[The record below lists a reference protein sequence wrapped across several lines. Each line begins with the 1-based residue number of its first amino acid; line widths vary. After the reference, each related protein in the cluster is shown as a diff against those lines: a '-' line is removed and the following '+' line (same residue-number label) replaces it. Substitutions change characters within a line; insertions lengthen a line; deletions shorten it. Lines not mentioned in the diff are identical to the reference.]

1 MNIKMVRGLRQGA
14 KQFSITALTVPAL
27 LLLCQGR
34 AEAILNYY
42 IFEDAGSLKIVT
54 TGSLKL
60 SGLGNDY
67 PTSCTTTPP
76 PGGALSPLNGLICSG
91 EESTPN
97 NDPYKKYILS
107 GLTQFSAGNATLIE
121 NADTTTGTENW
132 LFGQD
137 TDGPTFYILNS
148 YTDGTPIDS
157 SATFNGKSL
166 ADVGLDDP
174 SLNNTNIG
182 SWTLVTTR
190 TADPTNVINVIVG
203 APPSPSVP
211 GPLPLLGTAAAFGW
225 SRRLRR
231 RISSASNR

>member
-1 MNIKMVRGLRQGA
+1 MNFKLVRGLRQGA

-54 TGSLKL
+54 TGSLRL
-60 SGLGNDY
+60 SGLGNDH

-76 PGGALSPLNGLICSG
+76 PGGALSPTNGLICSG
-91 EESTPN
+91 EESTPTS
-97 NDPYKKYILS
+97 DPYKKYSLS
-107 GLTQFSAGNATLIE
+107 GPTQFSDGNSNLIE
-121 NADTTTGTENW
+121 NANTTTGTANW

-137 TDGPTFYILNS
+137 TGGPTFYILNS

-157 SATFNGKSL
+157 SATFNSKFLS
-166 ADVGLDDP
+166 DVGLDTTP
-174 SLNNTNIG
+174 PGTNIG
-182 SWTLVTTR
+182 SWYLG
-190 TADPTNVINVIVG
+190 ADSTDASRIINVIVG

-211 GPLPLLGTAAAFGW
+211 GPLPLVGTAAAFGW

-231 RISSASNR
+231 RIGSVSKP